1 MSLTLIIG
9 SKNVSSWS
17 LRGWLAMQLTGAEF
31 EEILVPLGGQDTAR
45 RIREHSPSGKVP
57 ALKCEHG
64 LIWDSLSIAEYL
76 AERFPEAHLWP
87 RGEAARALARTV
99 CAEMHSGFMALR
111 SNMPMD
117 LQRNQPLA
125 EVPEAVEAD
134 IARVVELWAQC
145 RQQFGQDGPF
155 LFGHASIAD
164 AFFAPV
170 ATRLRSYCVT
180 LPIEAQNYVDA
191 IYAWPAFRPWL
202 DAAMVERA

>member
-1 MSLTLIIG
+1 MSLTLVIG
-9 SKNVSSWS
+9 SKNYSSWS
-17 LRGWLAMQLTGAEF
+17 LRGWLAMALTGAEF
-31 EEILVPLGGQDTAR
+31 EEILIPLGGQDTAR

-57 ALKCEHG
+57 ALKCEDG
-64 LIWDSLSIAEYL
+64 LIWDSLAIAEYL

-87 RGEAARALARTV
+87 RGEAARALARSV

-111 SNMPMD
+111 SSMPMD
-117 LQRNQPLA
+117 IQRNQPLA
-125 EVPEAVEAD
+125 EVPEAAEAD
-134 IARVVELWAQC
+134 IARVVELWALC
-145 RQQFGQDGPF
+145 RHQFGQDGPF

-164 AFFAPV
+164 AFYAPV

-191 IYAWPAFRPWL
+191 IYAWPVFRPWL

>member
-31 EEILVPLGGQDTAR
+31 EEVLIPLGGQDTAR

-125 EVPEAVEAD
+125 EVPEAVAAD
-134 IARVVELWAQC
+134 IARIVELWTLC

-164 AFFAPV
+164 AFYAPV